1 MARGGKIMQKSMRKA
16 AAVICLGAAVLTS
29 VPAVSL
35 AETAV
40 EPVNQQDDGIAPHMQ
55 YIVEAECSLGISG
68 TTATVDAWVKGDVLE
83 ATKTKVIAEL
93 QLKNGS
99 SWIPVAIWTDTQDAF
114 KAEVYETKTVSKGC
128 TYRVK
133 ATVTAWEGSQSETQ
147 TIFTNERT
155 VGSSSSP

>member
-1 MARGGKIMQKSMRKA
+1 MGKKMKKA

-40 EPVNQQDDGIAPHMQ
+40 EPVSQQGGEIAPRMQ
-55 YIVEAECSLGISG
+55 YISDARCGLRIEG
-68 TTATVDAWVKGDVLE
+68 TTATVDCWVNGHVLT
-83 ATKTKVIAEL
+83 ATKAKVIAEL

-99 SWIPVAIWTDTQDAF
+99 SWLPVAIWTDTQDGF
-114 KAEVYETKTVSKGC
+114 KARVYETKTVSNG

-133 ATVTAWEGSQSETQ
+133 ATVTVWEGSQSETQ
-147 TIFTNERT
+147 TFFTDERT

>member
-1 MARGGKIMQKSMRKA
+1 MGKKMKKA
-16 AAVICLGAAVLTS
+16 AAAICLGAAVLTS
-29 VPAVSL
+29 VPAVSF

-40 EPVNQQDDGIAPHMQ
+40 EPVNQQDIEIAPRMQ
-55 YIVEAECSLGISG
+55 YIEDARCSLGIDG
-68 TTATVDAWVKGDVLE
+68 TTATVDCWVNGDVFD
-83 ATKTKVIAEL
+83 ATKAKVIAEL

-99 SWIPVAIWTDTQDAF
+99 SWLPVAIWTDTQDGF
-114 KAEVYETKTVSKGC
+114 KARVYETKAVSKGC

-133 ATVTAWEGSQSETQ
+133 ATVTVWEGSQSETQ